1 MTQQTHDFTP
11 EQRVVLR
18 MVQESLPDSPCPFQ
32 DIAAAAGLTE
42 SEVLDFLRR
51 LKEEGFIRRFGATLR
66 HQIAGYDCNVM
77 VAWQVEP
84 QETIEEVARAMS
96 ERPEI
101 THVYQRRT
109 HPEWPFNLYT
119 MIHGRNEQ
127 ECREVVRE
135 LRERTGVRSHEF
147 LFSQDELKKTSMR
160 YF

>member
-1 MTQQTHDFTP
+1 MTYQSRDFTP
-11 EQRVVLR
+11 QQRAVLR
-18 MVQESLPDSPCPFQ
+18 IVQENLPDSPAPFRE
-32 DIAAAAGLTE
+32 IATAAGMTE
-42 SEVLDFLRR
+42 SEVIDFLRR

-84 QETIEEVARAMS
+84 HEAIKEVARSMS
-96 ERPEI
+96 DRPEI

-127 ECREVVRE
+127 ECRDVVHKLQE
-135 LRERTGVRSHEF
+135 QTGVTRYEF

>member
-1 MTQQTHDFTP
+1 MSHSRDFTP
-11 EQRVVLR
+11 EERIVLR
-18 MVQESLPDSPCPFQ
+18 IVQENLPDSPAPFR
-32 DIAAAAGLTE
+32 DIAKAAGLDE

-51 LKEEGFIRRFGATLR
+51 LKDEGYIRRFGATLR

-84 QETIEEVARAMS
+84 DEAIEEVARSMS

-109 HPEWPFNLYT
+109 YPEWPFNLYT
-119 MIHGRNEQ
+119 MIHGRDER

-135 LRERTGVRSHEF
+135 LRERTGVARYEF
-147 LFSQDELKKTSMR
+147 LFSKDELKKTSMR

>member
-1 MTQQTHDFTP
+1 MSQSRDFTP
-11 EQRVVLR
+11 KQRAVLR
-18 MVQESLPDSPCPFQ
+18 IVQENLPDSPAPFR
-32 DIAAAAGLTE
+32 DIAESAGLTE
-42 SEVLDFLRR
+42 SEVIHFLSH

-66 HQIAGYDCNVM
+66 HQVAGYDCNVM

-84 QETIEEVARAMS
+84 GEAMEEVARAMS

-119 MIHGRNEQ
+119 MIHGRNER

-135 LRERTGVRSHEF
+135 LQESTGVARYEF